1 MQKRKIHQKNKF
13 LQLFGLIITSIL
25 TIKTYPL
32 AKPSLVNS
40 LEKAAI
46 ISALGTNPQD
56 AVYIIKEKILS
67 KNEDEIENEN
77 YENKVIYAQ
86 NNEISEKNEIETESE
101 ITEENIQTSTQISE
115 EISEEIP
122 TEYRAEIIEE
132 NMSGTAK
139 TGVPEYKKTLI
150 KNNTKLSDEEVVKT
164 AEEELSLEIS
174 TKNPQ
179 VLIYHTHATES
190 FEKYDSKFYD
200 TRNTWRSTNPEE
212 NMIAVGNEIEK
223 AIEAWGVEVIHDTS
237 LHDYPSYNGSYQ
249 RSAETIA
256 KYLEEYPTIKV
267 LLDVHRDAVQ
277 RETILVKPVTTING
291 IKTAQLM
298 IVTGCDSEG
307 ELNIPNWKNNFQ
319 FGVRIQN
326 EIEEKYPTLCR
337 PLFLTSGKYNQNLG
351 KASILLEVGSHG
363 NTLEEAK
370 NCGKMTGDAIGSY
383 LSKLI
388 EN

>member
-1 MQKRKIHQKNKF
+1 MQKRKIQLKNKI
-13 LQLFGLIITSIL
+13 LQLFGLILTAVF
-25 TIKTYPL
+25 TIKIYPL

-46 ISALGTNPQD
+46 ISALGTSPKN
-56 AVYIIKEKILS
+56 AAYIIKEKILS
-67 KNEDEIENEN
+67 KNDIKIDEENPEN
-77 YENKVIYAQ
+77 IVVSTQ
-86 NNEISEKNEIETESE
+86 NEVFEKNENEIEAS
-101 ITEENIQTSTQISE
+101 EENIQTSTQVSE
-115 EISEEIP
+115 EISETIP
-122 TEYRAEIIEE
+122 PEYLAEIIEE
-132 NMSGTAK
+132 NLAGKTK

-150 KNNTKLSDEEVVKT
+150 KNNTNLSDEEVLKI
-164 AEEELSLEIS
+164 AEEEYNLEIS
-174 TKNPQ
+174 AEKPQ

-200 TRNTWRSTNPEE
+200 TRNTWRTISENE
-212 NMIAVGNEIEK
+212 NMIAVGKEIEK
-223 AIEAWGVEVIHDTS
+223 AIETWGVEVIHDTT

-249 RSAETIA
+249 RSAETIQ
-256 KYLEEYPTIKV
+256 KYLEEYPTIKI

-277 RETILVKPVTTING
+277 RDTTLVKPVTTING
-291 IKTAQLM
+291 EKTAQLM

-307 ELNIPNWKNNFQ
+307 SLNIPNWKNNFQ

-351 KASILLEVGSHG
+351 TAAILLEIGSHG

-383 LSKLI
+383 LSKLSKI